1 MKKLALAAMTAVMFA
16 AAAAPAN
23 AFVFVAAIAAVAASE
38 EDKQA
43 DAQQTGTSAET
54 TAETA
59 PGTVEAGDAGE
70 VRSAQAQTPTRPAN
84 DAAPRAANDRGG
96 EVVYGFA
103 G

>member
-43 DAQQTGTSAET
+43 DAQQTGTA
-54 TAETA
+54 A
-59 PGTVEAGDAGE
+59 GTVEAGDAGE
-70 VRSAQAQTPTRPAN
+70 VRTAQAQTPTRPAN

-103 G
+103 D